1 MKSRKKI
8 AILGSTGSIGMQCLD
23 IARSHPD
30 SFSVEI
36 LTAGNNSDEL
46 IRQARAFHPNMV
58 VIAREGDYK
67 KVSDALSGLDIK
79 VFAGT
84 SAVAQVIEYG
94 ELDMVL
100 NAIMG
105 FAGFEATVRCLQQGV
120 PLALANKESIVAG
133 GELVTALSQEHR
145 TPIIPVDSEHSAIY
159 QCLAGESTSTV
170 EKIFLTASGGP
181 FRGKDKTFLA
191 HARPEQA
198 LAHPNW
204 SMGDKITIDS
214 ASLMNKG
221 LEVIEAK
228 WLFGLSARQIE
239 VVIHPQSI
247 IHSMVQFHDGS
258 IKAQLGLPDMR
269 LPILYALSY
278 PERLSTQYPRFSIT
292 EYPELTFEVPDLKKF
307 RNLALAFEALEVGGN
322 IPCAMNA
329 ANEVVVQAFLDK
341 KIGFMEM
348 PDVIET
354 CMQRI
359 SRIAHPGF
367 EEYKETDMEAR
378 SMALKIIGSE
388 NGDIH

>member
-1 MKSRKKI
+1 MKSKKKI
-8 AILGSTGSIGMQCLD
+8 AILGSTGSIGLQCLD
-23 IARSHPD
+23 IVKSHTD
-30 SFSVEI
+30 DFSIEI

-46 IRQARAFHPNMV
+46 IRQARLFRPNMV
-58 VIAREGDYK
+58 VIARDSEYE
-67 KVSDALSGLDIK
+67 KVSEALSGLDIK
-79 VFAGT
+79 VFAGA

-100 NAIMG
+100 NAIVG
-105 FAGFEATVRCLQQGV
+105 FAGFEATVRCLQKRV

-133 GELVTALSQEHR
+133 GELVTALSMEHH

-159 QCLAGESTSTV
+159 QCLAGESTATV

-181 FRGKDKTFLA
+181 FRGKDVAFLE
-191 HARPEQA
+191 HAGPEEA
-198 LAHPNW
+198 LTHPNW
-204 SMGDKITIDS
+204 DMGNKITIDS

-228 WLFGLSARQIE
+228 WLFGLSAGQIE

-269 LPILYALSY
+269 LPILYALSF
-278 PERLSTQYPRFSIT
+278 PDRLPTQYPRFSIT
-292 EYPELTFEVPDLKKF
+292 DYPELTFEAPDLKKF
-307 RNLALAFEALEVGGN
+307 RNLALAFEALQAGGN

-329 ANEVVVQAFLDK
+329 ANEVVVQAFLEK
-341 KIGFMEM
+341 KIGFMDM
-348 PDVIET
+348 PGIIET

-367 EEYKETDMEAR
+367 DDYRETDREAR
-378 SMALKIIGSE
+378 AMALKLIGSE
-388 NGDIH
+388 NGDTH

>member
-1 MKSRKKI
+1 MKAKKKI
-8 AILGSTGSIGMQCLD
+8 AILGSTGSIGLQALD
-23 IARSHPD
+23 IVRSHPD
-30 SFSVEI
+30 HFSVEI

-46 IRQARAFHPNMV
+46 IRQAKEFNPNMV
-58 VIAREGDYK
+58 VIASEGAYE
-67 KVSDALSGLDIK
+67 KVSGALAGTDVK

-84 SAVAQVIEYG
+84 DAVAQVIGYG
-94 ELDMVL
+94 EPDMVL
-100 NAIMG
+100 NAIVG

-133 GELVTALSQEHR
+133 GELVAALSLEHR

-159 QCLAGESTSTV
+159 QCLAGESSAAV

-181 FRGKDKTFLA
+181 FRSKSTSFLE
-191 HARPEQA
+191 HAGPGEA

-204 SMGDKITIDS
+204 NMGDKITIDS

-228 WLFGLSARQIE
+228 WLFGLKPDQIE

-269 LPILYALSY
+269 IPILYALSY
-278 PERLSTQYPRFSIT
+278 PDRLSTGFPRFSIT
-292 EYPELTFEVPDLKKF
+292 DYPELTFEAPDLKKF
-307 RNLALAFEALEVGGN
+307 RNLALAFEALEAGGN

-341 KIGFMEM
+341 KIGFLEM
-348 PDVIET
+348 PGIIET

-367 EEYKETDMEAR
+367 DDYKDTDREAR
-378 SMALKIIGSE
+378 LMALKIIG
-388 NGDIH
+388 